1 MPIQK
6 RCTSVLRKNS
16 SLIGVINGFNLDKNQ
31 TAHKKILIV
40 DDQGFNIDALIIILK
55 YVVGLDT
62 DLYVES
68 VLSGIE
74 ALEKVQV
81 DIEEQYANFGIPMI
95 TNMSSHD
102 GLD

>member
-1 MPIQK
+1 M
-6 RCTSVLRKNS
+6 
-16 SLIGVINGFNLDKNQ
+16 
-31 TAHKKILIV
+31 

-74 ALEKVQV
+74 ALEKV
-81 DIEEQYANFGIPMI
+81 
-95 TNMSSHD
+95 
-102 GLD
+102 